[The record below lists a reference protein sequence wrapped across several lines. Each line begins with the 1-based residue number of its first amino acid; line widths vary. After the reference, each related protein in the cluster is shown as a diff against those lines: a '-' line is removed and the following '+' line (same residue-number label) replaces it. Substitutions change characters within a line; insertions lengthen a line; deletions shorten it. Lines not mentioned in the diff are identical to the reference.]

1 VAAVDA
7 GFDEPRIGA
16 FAAQSPAFIDLLT
29 TGSLA
34 EGVGPVMIQASR
46 RDTILPYDAKV
57 VPAWNGLDEPGDVLV
72 EIGNAGHYTFTTTCI
87 VLGGRFQAFLETLS
101 GWDTNGCDPDL
112 LAQEDAVL
120 FMSEYLA
127 AFGRARLFGNECAD
141 ETLRGRPPVQ
151 TISVTVRE

>member
-1 VAAVDA
+1 VSAKYENALRQPPTADQVLPIA
-7 GFDEPRIGA
+7 PPEGET
-16 FAAQSPAFIDLLT
+16 Q
-29 TGSLA
+29 SLA
-34 EGVGPVMIQASR
+34 T
-46 RDTILPYDAKV
+46 DTTIYSPDRSEILAKLLPLYLRSAV
-57 VPAWNGLDEPGDVLV
+57 
-72 EIGNAGHYTFTTTCI
+72 
-87 VLGGRFQAFLETLS
+87 FQAFLETLS